1 MEVEKD
7 KAISHLRSFIEENG
21 FVDPRIQVCK
31 TAFDLGII
39 ASASIKEDEVLIRI
53 PRSCQ
58 INLHSFDSSQ
68 TSISKFIRQKNI
80 KLTCHQILALYL
92 ALERRN
98 PLSPAMKK
106 FIPTLP
112 SSCCLPLN
120 YSPKAMANLPCEVYL
135 LSVALQKNVTELC
148 FALGKQI
155 GLTKED
161 LTWAFSM
168 VLSRT
173 FSLPKYDKS
182 SDFDYCSQVDS
193 SKSAFLCPFMDLINH
208 SSAPNCYYETDSE
221 TGDFVLRADR
231 ELQQKEEL
239 FITYGGS
246 KSDHVL
252 LAFYGFCLPPG
263 VNRNSYIVF
272 SPNFIGPSS
281 HSKFTAFKFF
291 LNSKKAKC
299 FKESLNKKLES
310 WRKFETAKGFVYA
323 LYEEKLCDGFQNT
336 ISVLSF
342 LLQKV

>member
-1 MEVEKD
+1 M
-7 KAISHLRSFIEENG
+7 FI
-21 FVDPRIQVCK
+21 FR
-31 TAFDLGII
+31 LLL
-39 ASASIKEDEVLIRI
+39 ASRLIKKR
-53 PRSCQ
+53 
-58 INLHSFDSSQ
+58 
-68 TSISKFIRQKNI
+68 
-80 KLTCHQILALYL
+80 
-92 ALERRN
+92 
-98 PLSPAMKK
+98 
-106 FIPTLP
+106 
-112 SSCCLPLN
+112 
-120 YSPKAMANLPCEVYL
+120 
-135 LSVALQKNVTELC
+135 
-148 FALGKQI
+148 
-155 GLTKED
+155 
-161 LTWAFSM
+161 
-168 VLSRT
+168 
-173 FSLPKYDKS
+173 FSLPFYG
-182 SDFDYCSQVDS
+182 FDQPLER
-193 SKSAFLCPFMDLINH
+193 SKLLLRNRFQTWIFRKWFIFS
-208 SSAPNCYYETDSE
+208 DSE

-342 LLQKV
+342 LLQKVWLSVNYKMTVLQPEEKILQRLVEMKLRSNEKFINEDNEDIYKVENFILNSWNSKIQ